1 MRPECRTGKAG
12 ELYDARIIAVYDE
25 KVTTALVLSA
35 GGMYAAWEVGV
46 WKALATRV
54 RPDVIVGASAGAWN
68 GWAIAGGAAP
78 EDLQREWLDAS
89 LASLRV
95 LRAEPLHRRARDL
108 WSRFRPQVPFGLVVV
123 ETPRFRERLVRD
135 TEITWRHLAATASI
149 PGLFPAVR
157 IDGCLCV
164 DGGLLGALPLW
175 GAQEMGAKRAIA
187 INCLRGFPSRIL
199 RRVLWRRLPPLALEV
214 VSIVPSERLGS
225 LRDSVVWSRS
235 KIERWIEVGERDG
248 QQALRSI
255 TNQST
260 AGHV

>member
-1 MRPECRTGKAG
+1 MTPN
-12 ELYDARIIAVYDE
+12 IISVYHE
-25 KVTTALVLSA
+25 GVSTALVLSA